1 MPTFTPLDAL
11 SKSARPASDAQIPEG
26 TQTSPSQLAA
36 GLRGLNYDQ
45 GAATLAPQASA
56 APKAPE
62 ATPEAPEAAP
72 TTAPEGVADPVTAP
86 DPAPA
91 PPEIVSSIFAGVR
104 AFQDALS
111 GKAFMRPGCGDRQA
125 VRVLQGALNQLGH
138 DCGAV
143 DGLWGGLTTAG
154 VKAFQVS
161 ANLVP
166 DAIIGPLTA
175 GALDEQAG
183 TRGQVATPP
192 AGKLVGPDG
201 SAASSLGYNV
211 DEVMEFD
218 TEGNAT
224 TSSYDLDA
232 KAAGWKDTD
241 GLAWLP
247 PFLSWQHETILKR
260 WSQVDMTKSTL
271 TDRTRCQA
279 QVAMAARIVA
289 GPDQLAAYAREVK
302 TELQN
307 NLMILTMQ
315 VRIQDPLGA
324 GPEAKTLG
332 ELPRRLDTAIAHI
345 GTVTQRPL
353 ACFEDLDW
361 IAEAARWAL
370 SGPTDAKPTDA
381 DAAKAHG
388 LGLGAGDA
396 TAMSQTVTSRSQLQG
411 LLAALVPGESYSVG
425 VDPTDV
431 LAGQPSAATHSI
443 TLGKDRTGKL
453 YLYDPF
459 PKAGDQM
466 IDVSLSDEA
475 RFWPYFEKQAPV
487 GPRQFKETVIDS
499 KANASKQAGG
509 GQGPEPWANLPGTLP
524 GIELPGWDPN
534 DPLGL
539 GLGLSH

>member
-1 MPTFTPLDAL
+1 MPTFSPLDAL
-11 SKSARPASDAQIPEG
+11 SKHARPASDAQVPEG
-26 TQTSPSQLAA
+26 AETSASQLAA
-36 GLRGLNYDQ
+36 GLRGMSYDE
-45 GAATLAPQASA
+45 GTAALVPPTSA
-56 APKAPE
+56 APKPAEAAPS
-62 ATPEAPEAAP
+62 PAPEAAP
-72 TTAPEGVADPVTAP
+72 TPAAEVAPSPEVEPT
-86 DPAPA
+86 PA
-91 PPEIVSSIFAGVR
+91 PPQVVSSIFAGIR

-111 GKAFMRPGCGDRQA
+111 GKSFMRPGCSDRQA
-125 VRVLQGALNQLGH
+125 VSVVQAALNQLGH
-138 DCGAV
+138 NCGAV
-143 DGLWGGLTTAG
+143 DGIWGGLTTAA
-154 VKAFQVS
+154 VKAFQGAV
-161 ANLVP
+161 NLVP

-183 TRGQVATPP
+183 TRGQVATTP
-192 AGKLVGPDG
+192 AGTLVGPDG
-201 SAASSLGYNV
+201 GAPSSLGYNV

-218 TEGNAT
+218 TDGNAT
-224 TSSYDLDA
+224 TNSYDLDA
-232 KAAGWKDTD
+232 KAAGWQDTD
-241 GLAWLP
+241 GLSWSP
-247 PFLSWQHETILKR
+247 FFLSWQHETILKR

-315 VRIQDPLGA
+315 VRMKDPVGT

-332 ELPRRLDTAIAHI
+332 ELPGRLDTAIGHI
-345 GTVTQRPL
+345 GTITQRPQ
-353 ACFEDLDW
+353 ANFEDLNW
-361 IAEAARWAL
+361 IAEATRWAL
-370 SGPTDAKPTDA
+370 VGPTDAQPTPA

-431 LAGQPSAATHSI
+431 PAGQTSTATHSI
-443 TLGKDRTGKL
+443 TLGKDGSGKL

-466 IDVSLSDEA
+466 LDVSFSDEV

-487 GPRQFKETVIDS
+487 GPREFKETVIDS

-509 GQGPEPWANLPGTLP
+509 GQGTDPWANLPGTLP
-524 GIELPGWDPN
+524 GIGIPGWDPS